1 MGTNRMGNMEEWR
14 RWYKPECDGVAG
26 PDVAGM
32 DVTAAENRRRERR
45 EGFIGWDE
53 RDEGLSG
60 TKICFRKESG
70 VIGAVWIGFCSMWIN
85 ELYISFYIFLK
96 RNQIRL
102 SDLVQFDL
110 DPLIGIQYFFFHNVF
125 LAIIFFLIYLL
136 APAITFQSHATLDV
150 INYQHTQNIKEKTMI
165 WIIYKFFDLDWFESS
180 LQLNFYDLIT
190 PICIAISKNIKY

>member
-1 MGTNRMGNMEEWR
+1 MNQFRISKNESMWRTKKLVSAMGTNRMGNMEKWR

-125 LAIIFFLIYLL
+125 LAIIFFWYIYWLL
-136 APAITFQSHATLDV
+136 LLLF
-150 INYQHTQNIKEKTMI
+150 NHTQHLM
-165 WIIYKFFDLDWFESS
+165 
-180 LQLNFYDLIT
+180 
-190 PICIAISKNIKY
+190 